1 MLGKGDRH
9 GTERVSAFCFYIS
22 LAVGVVLAVL
32 MTLFSSPL
40 LSLLG
45 TDESTYS
52 YARDYYMVLAGCA
65 PVVVAAFVHSD
76 LLRCEGLSRE
86 SMQSTVL
93 GAVINIVL
101 DSLMISTLR
110 IGAEGAAVATVI
122 GYLSSVIYCLVIV
135 KRKSRYI
142 SIRIRDAVV
151 TKKETGE
158 ILGVGISGA
167 LASLSQSFMTLI
179 LNLFLLSYGSSAIAA
194 MGIASKIKMV
204 IFLILTGFSFGG
216 VPLFGYLHGA
226 GDRTTLR
233 KLIRFCLAFFSSFA
247 IIMTVLIIFSSSS
260 LMRIFVFDSVLIET
274 GAVMLR
280 WQVFSSVFAGIV
292 LLLTVLF
299 ESMGK
304 VVPSLLLSI
313 SRQGVVFLISIVVCS
328 RLFGYTGV
336 LMSQAV
342 ADVISAAIAGGMY
355 LYSVR
360 RS

>member
-1 MLGKGDRH
+1 MGLVHFPK
-9 GTERVSAFCFYIS
+9 TYQEF
-22 LAVGVVLAVL
+22 
-32 MTLFSSPL
+32 L
-40 LSLLG
+40 LK
-45 TDESTYS
+45 
-52 YARDYYMVLAGCA
+52 
-65 PVVVAAFVHSD
+65 
-76 LLRCEGLSRE
+76 
-86 SMQSTVL
+86 QSTVL
-93 GAVINIVL
+93 GTVINILL
-101 DSLMISTLR
+101 DPIMINTLR
-110 IGAEGAAVATVI
+110 MGAEGAAVATVI
-122 GYLSSVIYCLVIV
+122 GCLSSVIYCLVIV
-135 KRKSRYI
+135 KRKSRYL
-142 SIRIRDAVV
+142 SLRIRDAVV

-179 LNLFLLSYGSSAIAA
+179 LNLFLLPYGSSAIAA

-226 GDRTTLR
+226 EDRTTLR
-233 KLIRFCLAFFSSFA
+233 KLIRFCLVFFSSFA

-260 LMRIFVFDSVLIET
+260 LMRIFVSDSVLIET

-280 WQVFSSVFAGIV
+280 WQVSSSVFAGIV

-304 VVPSLLLSI
+304 VGSSLLLSI
-313 SRQGVVFLISIVVCS
+313 NRQGVVFLISIVVCS

-342 ADVISAAIAGGMY
+342 SGVISAAIVGGMY